1 MLMRENAERE
11 RLREQERSGDVTEDD
26 SDDSDFGE
34 PSDGNHIPSGWLR
47 GVTTLATMATQHDPV
62 VANCLSPRLS

>member
-1 MLMRENAERE
+1 MRENAERE

-34 PSDGNHIPSGWLR
+34 SCETNHSPSAWLR
-47 GVTTLATMATQHDPV
+47 GVTTLATMATQQDLK
-62 VANCLSPRLS
+62 N